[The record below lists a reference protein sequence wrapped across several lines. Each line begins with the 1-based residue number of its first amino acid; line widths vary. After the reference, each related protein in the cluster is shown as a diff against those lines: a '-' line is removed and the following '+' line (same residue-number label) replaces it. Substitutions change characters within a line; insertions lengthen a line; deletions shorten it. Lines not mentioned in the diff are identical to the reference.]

1 MNKTVNI
8 TINDTPVQCYEGDSI
23 LEAATRVNIFIPTL
37 CHNESV
43 NVYGAC
49 GLCVVEVQGIPKLL
63 RACSAKVSDGM
74 VINTESERVIQSR
87 KVSLELLMSDHSGD
101 CRGPCVLN
109 CPAGTPCQEYVKQI
123 ALGDNE
129 KAVQLI
135 KEKIPLPASI
145 GRICPHPCEKA
156 CKRSYVEEP
165 ISIAFLKAYAAD
177 KVLEAGKHILPEKMS
192 PVGKSVAVIGGGP
205 GGLTSAYY
213 LAAKGYDVTV
223 FDAMPKMGGMLRY
236 GIPEYRL
243 PKSVLDAEVKEI
255 ASLGVKL
262 VNNCK
267 VGESESLDS
276 IKNRFDAVIL
286 AIGAWKSSNSGCKG
300 EELTNVFGGIDFL
313 RSIALGKPVDIGK
326 NVAVIGGGNTAMD
339 ACRSAVRCK
348 ADNVY
353 VIYRRTRDEM
363 PAEDIEIA
371 EAIEEGVQFKFL
383 TSPDE
388 IIGENGI
395 VKGIKLQKMRLGEP
409 DASGR
414 RAPVKIDGEF
424 EYIAVDSVINAIG
437 QKLDPSGLEK
447 LDTNKKGNIIS
458 DEHTF
463 MTNIDGVFAIG
474 DAVNRG
480 ASIAIEAIAQAGR
493 AAEVVDSYLKG
504 NLSEYKKAYVSQKD
518 FDPQSVADIQKISR
532 AKMPVRPAEDRKKD
546 FGSIYLGFTDE
557 QAIKE
562 AKRCLECGCFDY
574 HDCSLIK
581 NAQRYDISPLRFKGE
596 IHKSFTENKLVSI
609 QRDQGKC
616 ILCSLCV
623 RTCDEN
629 AKQGLLGLVGRGFN
643 TVIKPEFKN
652 SVKLSICK
660 SCHKCADVCPTGALK
675 IL

>member
-1 MNKTVNI
+1 MKEINI
-8 TINDTPVQCYEGDSI
+8 IINDIPVRCYEGDTI
-23 LEAATRVNIFIPTL
+23 LEAAKRQNIFIPTL

-43 NVYGAC
+43 KVYGAC

-74 VINTESERVIQSR
+74 VISTESERVVQSR

-123 ALGDNE
+123 ALGNNE

-156 CKRSYVEEP
+156 CRRRYVEEP

-177 KVLEAGKHILPEKMS
+177 KVLDSGKHILPDKMPS
-192 PVGKSVAVIGGGP
+192 TGKTVAVIGGGP
-205 GGLTSAYY
+205 GGLTAAYY
-213 LAAKGYDVTV
+213 LACKGHDVTV

-255 ASLGVKL
+255 ALLGVKL
-262 VNNCK
+262 VNNFK
-267 VGESESLDS
+267 VGVSESLDS
-276 IKNRFDAVIL
+276 IKNRFNAVIV
-286 AIGAWKSSNSGCKG
+286 AIGAWKSSASGCKG
-300 EELTNVFGGIDFL
+300 ENLTNVFGGIDFL
-313 RSIALGKPVDIGK
+313 RSVALGNPVNIGK

-339 ACRSAVRCK
+339 ACRSAVRCN
-348 ADNVY
+348 AENVY

-363 PAEDIEIA
+363 PAEAIEIS

-388 IIGENGI
+388 IIGENGV
-395 VKGIKLQKMRLGEP
+395 VKGIKLQKMKLGEP

-424 EYIAVDSVINAIG
+424 EYIEVDSVINAIG
-437 QKLDPSGLEK
+437 QKLDCVGFEQLE
-447 LDTNKKGNIIS
+447 TNRRGNIIS
-458 DEHTF
+458 DESTF
-463 MTNIDGVFAIG
+463 MTNTDGIFAIG
-474 DAVNRG
+474 DAVNKG
-480 ASIAIEAIAQAGR
+480 ASIAIEAIAQAGN
-493 AAEVVDSYLKG
+493 AAQTVDSYLRGK
-504 NLSEYKKAYVSQKD
+504 LTPYRKPYVSQKD
-518 FDPQSVADIQKISR
+518 FDPQSVADKLKAAR
-532 AKMPVRPAEDRKKD
+532 ASMPVRPAEERKKD
-546 FGSIYLGFTDE
+546 FGAIYLGFTDE
-557 QAIKE
+557 QAINE

-596 IHKSFTENKLVSI
+596 FHKSFTENKLVSI

-629 AKQGLLGLVGRGFN
+629 AKQGILGLVGRGFN
-643 TVIKPEFKN
+643 TVIKPEFKD

-660 SCHKCADVCPTGALK
+660 DCHKCADVCPTGALK